1 MPTVAYEVIVSQS
14 GNQSENV
21 AVANAVKEIV
31 YADTSKS
38 FAYADVFDVN
48 IYGPTSGAG
57 AVGRDKPNSQSAS
70 ESQDY
75 GIAVCV
81 AIPVAAS
88 QDKARFEKEMDT
100 LAKVETFEEVHYQR
114 LDKSEV

>member
-48 IYGPTSGAG
+48 IYGGG
-57 AVGRDKPNSQSAS
+57 
-70 ESQDY
+70 SQDY
-75 GIAVCV
+75 GIGVCV
-81 AIPVAAS
+81 AIPIAAS